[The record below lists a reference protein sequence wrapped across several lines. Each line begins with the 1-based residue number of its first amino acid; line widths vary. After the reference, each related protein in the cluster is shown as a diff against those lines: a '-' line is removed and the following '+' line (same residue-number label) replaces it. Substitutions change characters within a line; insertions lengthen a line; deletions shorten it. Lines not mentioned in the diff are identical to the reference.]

1 MNQNSSYKDDD
12 DDHDNVDDDDVECR
26 VTAPLI
32 AMRDVAGFTQQ
43 PAGSSR

>member
-1 MNQNSSYKDDD
+1 MLTVDDD
-12 DDHDNVDDDDVECR
+12 DDGDDVDYDDVECR

-32 AMRDVAGFTQQ
+32 AMRDVAGFSQP